1 VSNVATFRYTGISRA
16 GVSQKG
22 TIEADTAILARKK
35 LHAEGTFPISLKE
48 GSPERHGG
56 FLPSLLRRSD
66 FLPLLT
72 RQLATLL
79 GAGVPLVAALQSV
92 STQVDDPESRGILV
106 DMQKAVREGAPL
118 ARAVE
123 AHPETFPNL
132 YASMVRAGEESG
144 TLSTSLSRL
153 ADHLEEQARTRNRVR
168 SALTYPLLMAFVAAL
183 VVVFLLTFVVPKIVG
198 IFSHLGHALPLPTRI
213 LIGVTDVLAASWWA
227 LLPLAAGAAL
237 AMRKYLATDR
247 GKKARDT
254 LLLRLPLVGRLE
266 LLSALSR
273 FARTL
278 STLISGGIPVDRA
291 LRIVAPVVGN
301 AVISEQISASADR
314 VIEGATLS
322 ESLRPHPSI
331 PPTLVQMVAVGEES
345 GALGD
350 LLHRAADA
358 MDEETNARL
367 ARLLS
372 LLEPLIIL
380 AMGIVVAF
388 IVVSV
393 LLPLLDISQIVR

>member
-1 VSNVATFRYTGISRA
+1 MATFRYTGISRA

-22 TIEADTAILARKK
+22 TLEADTAILARRK
-35 LHAEGTFPISLKE
+35 LHADGILPLTLTEGP
-48 GSPERHGG
+48 PERKAG

-79 GAGVPLVAALQSV
+79 GAGVPLVGALQSV
-92 STQVDDPESRGILV
+92 TTQVDDPESRQVLV
-106 DMQKAVREGAPL
+106 DLLEAVRGGAPL

-123 AHPETFPNL
+123 APPRDVPEPL
-132 YASMVRAGEESG
+132 RQHGAGGRGERDAPALPLPPRRPPRGAGPDPEPGPLRAH
-144 TLSTSLSRL
+144 LSAPDGGRG
-153 ADHLEEQARTRNRVR
+153 R
-168 SALTYPLLMAFVAAL
+168 L

-213 LIGVTDVLAASWWA
+213 LIGITDVLAASWWA
-227 LLPLAAGAAL
+227 LLILTAGAVLGA
-237 AMRKYLATDR
+237 RKYLATER
-247 GKKARDT
+247 GRKARDT

-266 LLSALSR
+266 HLSALSR

-301 AVISEQISASADR
+301 VVITEQIAASADR
-314 VIEGATLS
+314 VVEGATLS
-322 ESLRPHPSI
+322 ESLRPHPEI

-350 LLHRAADA
+350 LLFRAADA

-367 ARLLS
+367 SRLLS

-380 AMGIVVAF
+380 VMGTVVAF

>member
-1 VSNVATFRYTGISRA
+1 VPTFRYTGISRA

-22 TIEADTAILARKK
+22 NLEADSAILARRK
-35 LHAEGTFPISLKE
+35 LHAEGIFPITLKE
-48 GSPERHGG
+48 GAPERKGG

-79 GAGVPLVAALQSV
+79 GAGVPLVGALQSV
-92 STQVDDPESRGILV
+92 TTQVDDPESRQVLV
-106 DMQKAVREGAPL
+106 DLLEAVRGGAPL

-123 AHPETFPNL
+123 AHPATFPNL

-144 TLSTSLSRL
+144 TLPLSLSRL

-168 SALTYPLLMAFVAAL
+168 SALTYPLLMAVVAAL
-183 VVVFLLTFVVPKIVG
+183 VVVFLLTFVVPKIVV

-213 LIGVTDVLAASWWA
+213 LIGITGVLAASWWA
-227 LLPLAAGAAL
+227 LLLLAAGAVLGA
-237 AMRKYLATDR
+237 RKYLATER
-247 GKKARDT
+247 GKMARDT

-266 LLSALSR
+266 HLSALSR

-301 AVISEQISASADR
+301 AVITEQIATSADR
-314 VIEGATLS
+314 VVEGATLS
-322 ESLRPHPSI
+322 ESLRPHPEI
-331 PPTLVQMVAVGEES
+331 PLTLVQMVAVGEES

-350 LLHRAADA
+350 LLYRAADA

-380 AMGIVVAF
+380 VMGTVVAF

>member
-1 VSNVATFRYTGISRA
+1 MTTFRYTGISRT

-22 TIEADTAILARKK
+22 TLEADNAILARRK
-35 LHAEGTFPISLKE
+35 LHAEGVLTITLKE
-48 GSPERHGG
+48 RAPERRRGG
-56 FLPSLLRRSD
+56 FPSLLRRSD
-66 FLPLLT
+66 FLPLMT

-79 GAGVPLVAALQSV
+79 GAGVPLVGALQSV
-92 STQVDDPESRGILV
+92 ATQVDDPESRQVLV
-106 DMQKAVREGAPL
+106 DLLESVREGAPL
-118 ARAVE
+118 ARATE
-123 AHPETFPNL
+123 AHPRTFPNL

-144 TLSTSLSRL
+144 TLPLSLSRL

-168 SALTYPLLMAFVAAL
+168 SALTYPLLMAVVAAL

-213 LIGVTDVLAASWWA
+213 LIGITDILAASWWA
-227 LLPLAAGAAL
+227 LLLLTAGAVL
-237 AMRKYLATDR
+237 ATRRYLATAR
-247 GKKARDT
+247 GRKTLDA

-266 LLSALSR
+266 HLSALSR

-301 AVISEQISASADR
+301 VVISEQISASADR
-314 VIEGATLS
+314 VVEGATLS
-322 ESLRPHPSI
+322 ESLRPHPEI

-350 LLHRAADA
+350 LLYRAADA

-367 ARLLS
+367 SRLLS

-380 AMGIVVAF
+380 VMGTVVAF
-388 IVVSV
+388 IVISV
-393 LLPLLDISQIVR
+393 LLPLLDISQIVQ

>member
-1 VSNVATFRYTGISRA
+1 MATFRYTGISRA
-16 GVSQKG
+16 GISQKG
-22 TIEADTAILARKK
+22 ILEAESAILARRK
-35 LHAEGTFPISLKE
+35 LHAEGIFPLTLKE
-48 GSPERHGG
+48 GPPERKGG

-79 GAGVPLVAALQSV
+79 GAGVPLVGALQSV
-92 STQVDDPESRGILV
+92 TTQVDDPESRQVLIDLLE
-106 DMQKAVREGAPL
+106 AVRGGAPL

-123 AHPETFPNL
+123 AHPGTFPNL

-144 TLSTSLSRL
+144 TLPLSLSRL

-168 SALTYPLLMAFVAAL
+168 SALTYPLLMAVVAAL
-183 VVVFLLTFVVPKIVG
+183 VVMFLLTFVVPKIVG

-213 LIGVTDVLAASWWA
+213 LIGITDVLAASWWA
-227 LLPLAAGAAL
+227 LLILTAVAVLGA
-237 AMRKYLATDR
+237 RKYLATER
-247 GKKARDT
+247 GKMARDT

-266 LLSALSR
+266 HLSALSR

-301 AVISEQISASADR
+301 AVITEQIAASADR
-314 VIEGATLS
+314 VVEGATLS
-322 ESLRPHPSI
+322 ESLRPHPEI
-331 PPTLVQMVAVGEES
+331 PLTLVQMVAVGEES

-350 LLHRAADA
+350 LLYRAADA

-380 AMGIVVAF
+380 VMGTVVAF

>member
-1 VSNVATFRYTGISRA
+1 VATFRYTGISRA

-22 TIEADTAILARKK
+22 TLEADSAILARRK
-35 LHAEGTFPISLKE
+35 LHAEGILPITLKE
-48 GSPERHGG
+48 GPPERKGG
-56 FLPSLLRRSD
+56 LLPSLLRRSD

-72 RQLATLL
+72 RQLSTLL
-79 GAGVPLVAALQSV
+79 GAGVPLVGALQSV
-92 STQVDDPESRGILV
+92 ATQVDDPESRQVLV
-106 DMQKAVREGAPL
+106 DLLQAVREGAPL

-144 TLSTSLSRL
+144 TLPLSLSRL
-153 ADHLEEQARTRNRVR
+153 ANHLEEQARTRNRVR
-168 SALTYPLLMAFVAAL
+168 SALTYPLLMAVVAAL

-198 IFSHLGHALPLPTRI
+198 IFSHLGRALPLPTRI
-213 LIGVTDVLAASWWA
+213 LIGITDVLAASWWA
-227 LLPLAAGAAL
+227 LLLLAAGGVL
-237 AMRKYLATDR
+237 GLRRYLATER
-247 GKKARDT
+247 GRKARDT

-266 LLSALSR
+266 HLSALSR

-278 STLISGGIPVDRA
+278 STLVSGGIPVDRA

-301 AVISEQISASADR
+301 AVITEQIAASADR
-314 VIEGATLS
+314 VVEGATLS
-322 ESLRPHPSI
+322 ESLRPHPEI
-331 PPTLVQMVAVGEES
+331 PLTLVQMVAVGEES

-350 LLHRAADA
+350 LLYRAADA

-367 ARLLS
+367 SRLLS

-380 AMGIVVAF
+380 VMGTVVAF